1 VPALLFTIHAVA
13 TPLVFPWWLIPSGI
27 MAISWVSHAIAYASA
42 RRRLESKLFKEAGV
56 GGWRDLFRI
65 GKTRKAAARASG
77 PYASLYAEAEAAKE
91 AIVAQVKAAGK
102 DSPFDKELI
111 PSLEEYVGQVRLLTQ
126 TVNEIDSII
135 DAIPMKDL
143 AKDKA
148 ELRGKLEGSVNSSLK
163 SEYAR
168 SVEEIERQ
176 EKSFQ
181 DLQDQREVLHLR
193 LKSSVNSLKQMQL
206 DMARY
211 RANPDLAQSASL
223 DQVRSR
229 TGELSKYLE
238 DLRKGYE
245 EAREAEDPWK
255 DLERQ
260 AAEREAR
267 AKALPE
273 SEGSGNEGGADSP
286 SR

>member
-1 VPALLFTIHAVA
+1 
-13 TPLVFPWWLIPSGI
+13 
-27 MAISWVSHAIAYASA
+27 
-42 RRRLESKLFKEAGV
+42 
-56 GGWRDLFRI
+56 
-65 GKTRKAAARASG
+65 
-77 PYASLYAEAEAAKE
+77 
-91 AIVAQVKAAGK
+91 
-102 DSPFDKELI
+102 
-111 PSLEEYVGQVRLLTQ
+111 
-126 TVNEIDSII
+126 
-135 DAIPMKDL
+135 MKDL
-143 AKDKA
+143 SKDKA
-148 ELRGKLEGSVNSSLK
+148 ELRGKLEGTASSSLK
-163 SEYAR
+163 TEYER
-168 SVEEIERQ
+168 SVQEIETQ

-211 RANPDLAQSASL
+211 RAQPDLAQSASL

-245 EAREAEDPWK
+245 EARDAEDPWK

-260 AAEREAR
+260 AAERETA
-267 AKALPE
+267 AKALPKTDP
-273 SEGSGNEGGADSP
+273 SPDGSGSGEAPGA